1 MSNSTDVVF
10 FFTGKCT
17 DDGGDSCDWNQYC
30 VQSCEKW
37 NSPFFCDRDHPQDIF
52 AESEGRSTWNHLVNA
67 VLVDGGA
74 RTAYFRE
81 LKNAMESL
89 HDSGWLEGEANRL
102 RGVIASDAARD
113 ARGGGSGIWTRA
125 STRWFSRSATGKK
138 FWSRTTRDGGGT
150 CDERNMTSCDSNCD

>member
-1 MSNSTDVVF
+1 M
-10 FFTGKCT
+10 
-17 DDGGDSCDWNQYC
+17 
-30 VQSCEKW
+30 QSCEKW

-102 RGVIASDAARD
+102 RGVIASDAR
-113 ARGGGSGIWTRA
+113 
-125 STRWFSRSATGKK
+125 
-138 FWSRTTRDGGGT
+138 RDGARWGLGDL
-150 CDERNMTSCDSNCD
+150 DEGVNALVQQIRDRKEILESNYAGWWLDL

>member
-1 MSNSTDVVF
+1 
-10 FFTGKCT
+10 
-17 DDGGDSCDWNQYC
+17 

-102 RGVIASDAARD
+102 RGVIGSDAARD
-113 ARGGGSGIWTRA
+113 AA
-125 STRWFSRSATGKK
+125 RWGLGDLDEGVNALVQQI
-138 FWSRTTRDGGGT
+138 RDRK
-150 CDERNMTSCDSNCD
+150 EVLESNYAGWWRDL